1 MPDILGR
8 SFRLAKTYLNEAK
21 GRLNDITAD
30 AQDELTK
37 ALNRDDIQAGLSASD
52 DPMERAQAKIAAARQ
67 ASADRKELSPGRYAP
82 SPTSA
87 STSASAASQTD
98 PMQTAYKILGVPPGS
113 DFLTVQTAANRLRE
127 RCAPSRFAD
136 GTQEQAEAQ
145 MILQKV
151 EEAYQVLQNALDPGA
166 GRFDKLEI

>member
-1 MPDILGR
+1 MADLLGR

-37 ALNRDDIQAGLSASD
+37 ALNRDDIQAGLASPD
-52 DPMERAQAKIAAARQ
+52 DPMERAQAKINAARGTAAGQ
-67 ASADRKELSPGRYAP
+67 RELSPGRYAP
-82 SPTSA
+82 APPPV
-87 STSASAASQTD
+87 SQTD

-113 DFLTVQTAANRLRE
+113 DFLTVQAAANKLRE

-136 GTQEQAEAQ
+136 GTQEQAEAR

>member
-67 ASADRKELSPGRYAP
+67 ESADRKELSPGRYAP
-82 SPTSA
+82 SPTA
-87 STSASAASQTD
+87 VPTSASQTD

>member
-1 MPDILGR
+1 MADILGR

-37 ALNRDDIQAGLSASD
+37 ALNRDDIQAGLTASD
-52 DPMERAQAKIAAARQ
+52 DPMERAQAKITAARQ
-67 ASADRKELSPGRYAP
+67 ASANQKEVSPGRYAP
-82 SPTSA
+82 SPAA
-87 STSASAASQTD
+87 STSPQSD

-113 DFLTVQTAANRLRE
+113 DFLTVQTAANKLRD

-136 GTQEQAEAQ
+136 GTQEQAEAR